1 MRVRLCL
8 RSGVGLSQGLSRCHS
23 RLEQIVR
30 FSRLTRS
37 PNFET
42 CFITPSSY
50 NQASLEF

>member
-1 MRVRLCL
+1 MPVGLCF
-8 RSGVGLSQGLSRCHS
+8 RSGVGLSQGLRRCHS
-23 RLEQIVR
+23 RLEQIVH
-30 FSRLTRS
+30 FSRLTRY

>member
-1 MRVRLCL
+1 MPVRLCF
-8 RSGVGLSQGLSRCHS
+8 RSVVGLSQGLSRCHL